1 MVKCGVRR
9 SVTLKSVKRS
19 DGSVNGRDNVD
30 TLKTISTKE
39 YQFAIACYLSLNSE
53 CAKAYCDDC
62 LSAFIACLISSLP

>member
-19 DGSVNGRDNVD
+19 DG
-30 TLKTISTKE
+30 TKE
-39 YQFAIACYLSLNSE
+39 CQSAIASYLSLNSE